1 MNSLAH
7 SFNLGIHVFVGALG
21 FALAAAAVLCV
32 LSVIGSLVNSITKKG
47 KK

>member
-1 MNSLAH
+1 MISFAH

-21 FALAAAAVLCV
+21 FALAAVAVFCV
-32 LSVIGSLVNSITKKG
+32 LGVIGSLVNSITKKG